1 MKILYKQSRLVVVF
15 LVSFLSQGQ
24 INFSAVYI
32 FGTETNVSSFDCN
45 EPNFTGLTFKPII
58 KQGVTS
64 SSSQNNFRAKSWP
77 EGATNDSNVF
87 TGVVDLGMYIQFS
100 IAPNPGYRYTIS
112 SINFGIG
119 RSAVG
124 TRQSQWRGSFDS
136 FQTVF
141 DNYSNLPTGLTN
153 NSGVLTNE
161 DSNSFWTNVL
171 LSFGANYSD
180 ITDDTIFRYYLYN
193 AEAGTGTAGLQGPIT
208 ITGTFEIF
216 STRWD
221 GTTWTNGAPT
231 ATIDAFIDGDY
242 TTVENEIFISK
253 NVTVNAGKTLT
264 ISANHQLSFYG
275 LLLNNGSVIVGQ
287 NSNLIQSQ

>member
-24 INFSAVYI
+24 TNFSAVYT
-32 FGTETNVSSFDCN
+32 FGTQTNVDSFN
-45 EPNFTGLTFKPII
+45 YNGTNFTGLTLNPIT
-58 KQGVTS
+58 KNGVNST
-64 SSSQNNFRAKSWP
+64 SSQNNFRAQSWP
-77 EGATNDSNVF
+77 NGATNGSNDF
-87 TGVVDLGMYIQFS
+87 IGVVDLVKYIQFS
-100 IAPNPGYRYTIS
+100 IAPNPGCRYTIT

-119 RSAVG
+119 RSAGG
-124 TRQSQWRGSFDS
+124 TRQSQWRGSVDS

-153 NSGVLTNE
+153 NSGVLTNV
-161 DSNSFWTNVL
+161 DSDSSWTNVL

-180 ITDDTIFRYYLYN
+180 ITNDTIFRYYLYN

-216 STRWD
+216 ATRWD
-221 GTTWTNGAPT
+221 GTSWTNGAPT

-242 TTVENEIFISK
+242 TMVDNEIFNAK
-253 NVTVNAGKTLT
+253 NVTVNEGKTLT
-264 ISANHQLSFYG
+264 ISPTHELNFYG
-275 LLLNNGSVIVGQ
+275 LFLNNGSVIVGQ
-287 NSNLIQSQ
+287 NSKLNQM